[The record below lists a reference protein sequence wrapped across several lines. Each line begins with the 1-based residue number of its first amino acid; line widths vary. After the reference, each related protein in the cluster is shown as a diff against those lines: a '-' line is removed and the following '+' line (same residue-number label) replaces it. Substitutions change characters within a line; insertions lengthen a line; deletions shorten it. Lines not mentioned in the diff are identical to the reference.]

1 MPKAKGRPK
10 FGYFVF
16 DLPSDHE
23 INETLVTESDVIRS
37 VLANRA
43 LGTQVKSLKFTTAS
57 SFKDCPE
64 RKYSGIRYVHLGGHG
79 GHTGIGFIG
88 GTVPWATVAE
98 KLTKLFTK
106 LSHDEQHVLTLSCC
120 HSSHGVAAMRT
131 TLRGYFTA
139 IYHFEPEKIGFS
151 TAMTT
156 WSMFYLKKNLT
167 RPHSAIKKDINSFL
181 GSNTLRFV
189 AP

>member
-37 VLANRA
+37 ILANRA

-79 GHTGIGFIG
+79 GKNGIGFIG
-88 GTVPWATVAE
+88 GTVSWVKVAE

-106 LSHDEQHVLTLSCC
+106 LAHDEQRVLTLSCC
-120 HSSHGVAAMRT
+120 NSTHGVAAMRA
-131 TLRGYFTA
+131 TLQGYFTA
-139 IYHFEPEKIGFS
+139 IYHFAPEKIGFS

-167 RPHSAIKKDINSFL
+167 RPHSAIKNDINGFL
-181 GSNTLRFV
+181 GEDILRIV